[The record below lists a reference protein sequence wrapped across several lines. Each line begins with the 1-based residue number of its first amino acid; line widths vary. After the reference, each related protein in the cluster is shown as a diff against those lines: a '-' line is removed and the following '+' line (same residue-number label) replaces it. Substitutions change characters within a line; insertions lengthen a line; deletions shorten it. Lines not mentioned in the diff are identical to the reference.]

1 MQNYKMWV
9 GGQWVSAQS
18 GETYGVV
25 NPATEEEIARVPLGN
40 KPDVDRA
47 VEAARKAF
55 PQWSGTAQVERSRI
69 VNAIAGTIRGHLA
82 ELAALDTL
90 DHGTP
95 KRRAMASTTYA
106 AESLEYAAQ
115 ASRAVA
121 GDAIPIGKGTA
132 FFRRLEP
139 VGVCGL
145 IIPWNVPLRVMCIK
159 LGAALAMGNTCV
171 VKPPSIDS
179 LVILRLGEM
188 LEELDIPAGVI
199 NIVTG
204 PGETVGEAIASHSG
218 VDLISFTG
226 SCEAGKAIM
235 ASASQTVKRLTLELG
250 GKNPFVVLED
260 ADVDAAVSKA
270 VFCSYANTGMV
281 CASPGRYYIHEKLY
295 DEFAAKFI
303 AGSEKIV
310 VGDPTEE
317 STDMG
322 PVVSAQHRDKVEGY
336 IKSGIE
342 EGAKLLLGGKRPA
355 TPPLNRGYFVMP
367 TVFGDVTQN
376 MVIAREEIF
385 GPVACMLR
393 FSSEAEAVHL
403 ANDSMMGLC
412 ASVWTRSA
420 ARGLRLAE
428 ELEAGF
434 VWIND
439 HLITSV
445 EQPWGGF
452 KQSGFGNENAFAGLE
467 EYTRLKG
474 ISIDLR

>member
-1 MQNYKMWV
+1 MQNYKMLI
-9 GGQWVSAQS
+9 GGKWLDAQS
-18 GETYGVV
+18 GKAYGVV
-25 NPATEEEIARVPLGN
+25 NPATEEDIARVPLGD
-40 KPDVDRA
+40 KLDVDRA

-55 PQWSGTAQVERSRI
+55 PAWSRTSQVERNRI
-69 VNAIAGTIRGHLA
+69 VNAMASTIRANLA

-95 KRRAMASTTYA
+95 KRRATASTIYA

-121 GDAIPIGKGTA
+121 GDAIPVGTGTA
-132 FFRRLEP
+132 YFRRLEP

-179 LVILRLGEM
+179 LEILRFGEM
-188 LEELDIPAGVI
+188 LEELNIPAGVI

-204 PGETVGEAIASHSG
+204 PGETVGEAIASHPG

-235 ASASQTVKRLTLELG
+235 ASASRTVKRLTLELG

-260 ADVDAAVSKA
+260 ADVDAAVAKG

-281 CASPGRYYIHEKLY
+281 CASPGRYYIHDKLY
-295 DEFAAKFI
+295 DEFVTKFVAA
-303 AGSEKIV
+303 SERIV

-317 STDMG
+317 KTDMG

-336 IKSGIE
+336 IKSGLA
-342 EGAKLLLGGKRPA
+342 EGAKLLLGGKRPT
-355 TPPLNRGYFVMP
+355 TPPLDRGYFIMP

-385 GPVACMLR
+385 GPVACILK
-393 FSSEAEAVHL
+393 FSSEEEAVKL
-403 ANDSMMGLC
+403 ANDSELGLC

-420 ARGLRLAE
+420 ARGVRLAGQI
-428 ELEAGF
+428 EAGF

-445 EQPWGGF
+445 EQPWGGV
-452 KQSGFGNENAFAGLE
+452 KQSGFGKENAFAGLQ
-467 EYTRLKG
+467 EYTQLKG
-474 ISIDLR
+474 ISIDLH